1 MRPSELELA
10 QKRHF
15 LAIFGVFQAWPIYLG
30 QDARNRVFAPD
41 SESLGQIMKIET
53 IKKAC

>member
-15 LAIFGVFQAWPIYLG
+15 LATFGVFQALPIYLG
-30 QDARNRVFAPD
+30 EDTQNRVFATD